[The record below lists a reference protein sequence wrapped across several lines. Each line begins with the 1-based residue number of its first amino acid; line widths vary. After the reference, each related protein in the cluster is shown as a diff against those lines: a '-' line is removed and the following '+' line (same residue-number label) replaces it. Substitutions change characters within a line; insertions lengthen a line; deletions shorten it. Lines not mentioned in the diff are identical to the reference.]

1 MEMIAATVSEKS
13 HLISELLHYA
23 NKFSELQDA

>member
-1 MEMIAATVSEKS
+1 MIAPTVSEKS